1 MIKLEFGFDGGNC
14 GLYNRWFWCNFSS
27 LEGNKWRPQTLYKNK
42 SQIDED
48 LNVKSEIIL
57 EEKLRNAWETL
68 GWGGP

>member
-1 MIKLEFGFDGGNC
+1 MIKVEFGFDGGNC
-14 GLYNRWFWCNFSS
+14 SLYNRWFWCNCPS

-68 GWGGP
+68 GWGGA